1 MADDILFDLSRCSPT
16 WNDSVDFSF
25 TIVKGILLYTLP
37 LIFMSIAYYFIVK
50 TLWRRNNIP
59 NAQEATITAD
69 NTTTS
74 AGNNAQ
80 DGQNN
85 AGPIS
90 LANGHGKFLNRTC
103 NTTIRFVSRKSE
115 NDPKSGGV
123 TTINSASRNL
133 DNQLKTRR
141 KVAKMLIAVVIMFSI
156 NFFPVHFLPV
166 LQFIVDKTVHEE
178 SDAKENWTLFFQTSA
193 IITHCLCYFNSAINP
208 IIYYFMSAQFKAQY
222 RRILSC
228 QCTADS
234 PQIDYG
240 RYLASRGQTQHGGRR
255 NQEQQTQHTR
265 ISTIHGNSE
274 GISLRELQRAP
285 PPSRPKGRDQRV
297 PVVVNACMEQTIK
310 DETEPF
316 LQPALNQEGQ
326 IQQS

>member
-1 MADDILFDLSRCSPT
+1 MADDILFDLSSCSPT
-16 WNDSVDFSF
+16 WNENADFSF

-59 NAQEATITAD
+59 NAQEATTTAD

-74 AGNNAQ
+74 AGNNVQ
-80 DGQNN
+80 DDQNN
-85 AGPIS
+85 AGSIS

-115 NDPKSGGV
+115 DSKSGV
-123 TTINSASRNL
+123 TTMNSASRNL

-166 LQFIVDKTVHEE
+166 LQFIVDKTV
-178 SDAKENWTLFFQTSA
+178 AKESPTGEKWTTFFQTSA

-208 IIYYFMSAQFKAQY
+208 IIYYFMSAQFKAAY

-234 PQIDYG
+234 PQIDYE

-274 GISLRELQRAP
+274 GISLRELRTQ
-285 PPSRPKGRDQRV
+285 PSRPKGRDQRV

-326 IQQS
+326 IQQSRT